1 MYVKILKDGQG
12 NVFTPKVSADSVYLS
27 GVATTLTTKLA
38 EIQEALDGV
47 VSVPAGG
54 TAGQVLKKAETG
66 YTWADEKSYTGKSG
80 GGITVS
86 GTEISHSNSVAAGT
100 VSEGGEARTL
110 ALGEIG
116 RAHV

>member
-1 MYVKILKDGQG
+1 MYVKILKDSQG

-80 GGITVS
+80 
-86 GTEISHSNSVAAGT
+86 
-100 VSEGGEARTL
+100 
-110 ALGEIG
+110 
-116 RAHV
+116 